1 MRRPAAPGRP
11 VVVKVGSSSLAPTG
25 SGLDAAALRR
35 VVDGVADAWS
45 RGHPTVLVT
54 SGAVAVGVAALGWP
68 TRPDDPATLQ
78 VAAAVGQSRL
88 MERYTAEFDR
98 AGRVAGQVLLAGEVF
113 ADRSQYLHAR
123 RTLERMVGSD
133 VVPVVNENDAVS
145 LEELRFGDNDRLAA
159 LVAHLVGATMLVML
173 TDTSG
178 LLSADPRL
186 DREARLI
193 DAVRHSD
200 EVLDQV
206 GAGGSGPLGSGG
218 VATKVAAARIA
229 AWSGIPTVVGPAADD
244 DTIRAALAAEPVGTW
259 VDPRPRPLPA
269 RKLWIAFGRRSEG
282 WVRIDAGAVR
292 ALVEQGR
299 SLLPVGVVEVN
310 GDFEPGAAVDV
321 VGPDGSLVA
330 KGLAR
335 LAAVELGRVAGS
347 RGAEAIHRDDLVILT
362 G

>member
-1 MRRPAAPGRP
+1 
-11 VVVKVGSSSLAPTG
+11 
-25 SGLDAAALRR
+25 
-35 VVDGVADAWS
+35 
-45 RGHPTVLVT
+45 
-54 SGAVAVGVAALGWP
+54 
-68 TRPDDPATLQ
+68 
-78 VAAAVGQSRL
+78 

-113 ADRSQYLHAR
+113 ADRNQYLHAK
-123 RTLERMVGSD
+123 RTLERMVGSG

-145 LEELRFGDNDRLAA
+145 LDELRFGDNDRLAA
-159 LVAHLVGATMLVML
+159 LVAHLVGATLLVML

-178 LLSADPRL
+178 LLSADPRF

-244 DTIRAALAAEPVGTW
+244 TIRAAMAAEPVGTW

-282 WVRIDAGAVR
+282 SVRIDAGAVR

-299 SLLPVGVVEVN
+299 SLLPVGVVEVT
-310 GDFEPGAAVDV
+310 GDFDQGAAVDV
-321 VGPDGSLVA
+321 LDPDGAVVA

-335 LAAVELGRVAGS
+335 LAADDLSLLAGN
-347 RGAEAIHRDDLVILT
+347 RGTEAIHRDDLVILT

>member
-1 MRRPAAPGRP
+1 M
-11 VVVKVGSSSLAPTG
+11 
-25 SGLDAAALRR
+25 
-35 VVDGVADAWS
+35 
-45 RGHPTVLVT
+45 
-54 SGAVAVGVAALGWP
+54 
-68 TRPDDPATLQ
+68 
-78 VAAAVGQSRL
+78 
-88 MERYTAEFDR
+88 
-98 AGRVAGQVLLAGEVF
+98 
-113 ADRSQYLHAR
+113 
-123 RTLERMVGSD
+123 
-133 VVPVVNENDAVS
+133 VNENDAVS
-145 LEELRFGDNDRLAA
+145 LDELRFGDNDRLAA

-178 LLSADPRL
+178 LLSADPRF

-282 WVRIDAGAVR
+282 SVRIDAGAVR

-299 SLLPVGVVEVN
+299 SLLPVGVVEVG
-310 GDFEPGAAVDV
+310 GDFEPGGRGRCARAGRRPRGEGARPARRHRAAPCSPAAVA
-321 VGPDGSLVA
+321 PRS
-330 KGLAR
+330 
-335 LAAVELGRVAGS
+335 
-347 RGAEAIHRDDLVILT
+347 IHRDDLVILT